1 MIFEKSGEKILFFIG
16 KKKLLAKMASFM
28 GNVSLQETSVFFKV
42 VPKHVARILEDPS
55 KNFSFM
61 LKPEPIA
68 GRCFVKKM
76 GFLLC

>member
-1 MIFEKSGEKILFFIG
+1 M
-16 KKKLLAKMASFM
+16 
-28 GNVSLQETSVFFKV
+28 FFKV

>member
-1 MIFEKSGEKILFFIG
+1 
-16 KKKLLAKMASFM
+16 MASFM
-28 GNVSLQETSVFFKV
+28 GNVSLQETSMFFKV

-76 GFLLC
+76 RFLLC